1 MMQDYMILRKDV
13 RRVETGG
20 GDRVIRDFRQ
30 RMEGRK
36 IEAASPPWHDKNAGD
51 ALQCTVGSGACRRCC
66 HV

>member
-36 IEAASPPWHDKNAGD
+36 IEAASRRGTIKRWD